1 MFQSACW
8 LVAVFGTWEVGLE
21 KQVVATFEAGV
32 GQSALL
38 AFFHLLQYV
47 RQPRVWRCCKVLC
60 WLVAVF
66 DTSEVDLK
74 KPMVATCETAMTACG
89 LAAAAHMLGKEIV
102 PVYNV
107 SV

>member
-1 MFQSACW
+1 M
-8 LVAVFGTWEVGLE
+8 
-21 KQVVATFEAGV
+21 
-32 GQSALL
+32 
-38 AFFHLLQYV
+38 
-47 RQPRVWRCCKVLC
+47 LC

-66 DTSEVDLK
+66 DTSEVDLE

-89 LAAAAHMLGKEIV
+89 LAAAAHMLGKEVV